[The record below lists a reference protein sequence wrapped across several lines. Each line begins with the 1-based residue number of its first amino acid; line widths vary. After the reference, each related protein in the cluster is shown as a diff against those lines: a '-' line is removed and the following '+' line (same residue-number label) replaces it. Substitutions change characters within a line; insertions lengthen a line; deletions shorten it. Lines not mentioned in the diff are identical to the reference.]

1 MKKFMFVL
9 LSALFLSGCIN
20 ITEEIFL
27 EKDGSGKYLMT
38 LDMEKMQE
46 MLEMFKTLSPDST
59 QTKDLNMS
67 AMDSIQNTMGDLA
80 SIPGITEY
88 KKEKKGNTYLFSFR
102 FKDVKALN
110 DAMKKRNE
118 KQVDKGDMYSYSP
131 GNFSFNDTTAFGLN
145 DAMNEL
151 NKEAGSDSTQAAM
164 EMFKGMM
171 GDMTYTTI
179 YHFPGRVLNYSNK
192 DAKLDTDGKTLRLE
206 LNMMDKEKVSTLR
219 NKVTYQ
225 K

>member
-1 MKKFMFVL
+1 MKKIVFAL
-9 LSALFLSGCIN
+9 LSVLFLSGCIN
-20 ITEEIFL
+20 ITEEVFL
-27 EKDGSGKYLMT
+27 EKDGSGKYQMT

-46 MLEMFKTLSPDST
+46 MLDMFKSFSPDST
-59 QTKDLNMS
+59 QSKDLDMAS
-67 AMDSIQNTMGDLA
+67 MDSIQNSMGDIA
-80 SIPGITEY
+80 SVPGISEF
-88 KKEKKGNTYLFSFR
+88 KKEKKGNTYEFSFR

-110 DAMKKRNE
+110 DAMKKRND
-118 KQVDKGDMYSYSP
+118 KQVQKGDMYSYSP

-145 DAMNEL
+145 DAM
-151 NKEAGSDSTQAAM
+151 KEMNGETGTDSVQAAM

-179 YHFPGRVLNYSNK
+179 YHFPGKVLNYTNK
-192 DAKLDTDGKTLRLE
+192 DAKLEADGKTLKLQVN
-206 LNMMDKEKVSTLR
+206 LLDKEKASTLL

>member
-1 MKKFMFVL
+1 
-9 LSALFLSGCIN
+9 
-20 ITEEIFL
+20 
-27 EKDGSGKYLMT
+27 
-38 LDMEKMQE
+38 MEMMQE